1 MNYQKSK
8 KKKKKPHSTLTEG
21 ISPVQRPAAI
31 EDPGPLSAMPSTP
44 SSSQSPTSKKE
55 WKALKKQKAKAK
67 KDGDDDF
74 DRALDELSIKCAA
87 NCSPFSCS
95 VLIMQT
101 QRYTDAHIASSS
113 VSKGKGVSSRS
124 LQAECYKLL
133 SVSFAHLNP
142 DAEMRKFFGGKVIS
156 ASINESGSPSRARR
170 QPVSQR
176 SNLTRPQ
183 PNWWPAKLREGLTLR
198 PLSGDEATAKVALTP
213 WRDNEEKYWT
223 VEYSKRYK
231 SATHA
236 FMQTVLS
243 GGVLFSVLEH
253 CSHFERPFP

>member
-1 MNYQKSK
+1 MDYQKSK
-8 KKKKKPHSTLTEG
+8 KKKKKPHSTLTEAVQK
-21 ISPVQRPAAI
+21 PVAI
-31 EDPGPLSAMPSTP
+31 EEPGPLSAMPSSP
-44 SSSQSPTSKKE
+44 SSSQNLTSKKE

-67 KDGDDDF
+67 KDGDADF

-87 NCSPFSCS
+87 NCSLFFLLDFDNPNA
-95 VLIMQT
+95 
-101 QRYTDAHIASSS
+101 RYTDAHIASSS
-113 VSKGKGVSSRS
+113 VSKGKGLSSRS

-156 ASINESGSPSRARR
+156 ATINESGSPSRARR

-198 PLSGDEATAKVALTP
+198 PLSGDEAAAKAALTP

-231 SATHA
+231 GATHA

-253 CSHFERPFP
+253 CFHFERPFP

>member
-1 MNYQKSK
+1 
-8 KKKKKPHSTLTEG
+8 LF
-21 ISPVQRPAAI
+21 
-31 EDPGPLSAMPSTP
+31 PL
-44 SSSQSPTSKKE
+44 
-55 WKALKKQKAKAK
+55 
-67 KDGDDDF
+67 GFDD
-74 DRALDELSIKCAA
+74 A
-87 NCSPFSCS
+87 NA
-95 VLIMQT
+95 
-101 QRYTDAHIASSS
+101 RYTDAHIASSS
-113 VSKGKGVSSRS
+113 VLKGKGLSSRS

-183 PNWWPAKLREGLTLR
+183 PNWWPAKLRDGLTLR
-198 PLSGDEATAKVALTP
+198 PLSGDEAAAKAALTP
-213 WRDNEEKYWT
+213 WKDNEEKYWT

-253 CSHFERPFP
+253 CFHFERPFP